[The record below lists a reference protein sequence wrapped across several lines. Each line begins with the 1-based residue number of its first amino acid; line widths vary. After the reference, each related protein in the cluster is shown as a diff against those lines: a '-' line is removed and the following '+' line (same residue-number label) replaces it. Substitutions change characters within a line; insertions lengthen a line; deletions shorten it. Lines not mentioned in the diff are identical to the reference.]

1 MVPPPDRRTSRSAA
15 ERRKPFQPAIGKEFE
30 FEEIEAKNRG
40 FVARVVVSFT
50 AAALIVTGVY
60 WLLKGSYAPLSL
72 VWGIGG
78 PLIGAIVGHYF
89 GPKRTDTG

>member
-1 MVPPPDRRTSRSAA
+1 MVPPPDRRTSQSAA
-15 ERRKPFQPAIGKEFE
+15 ERTKPFQPAIGKEFE
-30 FEEIEAKNRG
+30 VEEIEAKTRG
-40 FVARVVVSFT
+40 FIARVIVSLM
-50 AAALIVTGVY
+50 AAALIVTWVY

>member
-1 MVPPPDRRTSRSAA
+1 MGPAPDRRPSRSAT
-15 ERRKPFQPAIGKEFE
+15 EREKPFQPAIGREFE
-30 FEEIEAKNRG
+30 VEEIEARNRG
-40 FVARVVVSFT
+40 FVARVVVGFI
-50 AAALIVTGVY
+50 AAALVVTGVY

-78 PLIGAIVGHYF
+78 PFIGVIVGHYF